1 MGKVTRQRGEVEV
14 LRFLSL
20 KLVREVLLLYIFFTF
35 NLAEEHDLTLFL
47 DFVLLPYLMQ
57 VGGKLYL
64 CPLPGCQFSTNRE
77 GMDAGRLVL
86 LHCVVWFLLAT
97 NKHVHRAAIHLTES
111 HNMQVEPSKRA
122 SPSYACP
129 LPYCP
134 FTTNRCHEQTKKHHE
149 KRRTVPDINIITNKV
164 EANKFQAGN
173 GQWVCCHALCVRFF
187 SPFLLCQFP
196 VSR

>member
-1 MGKVTRQRGEVEV
+1 MASSTSAPCQAVSSPPTGRAWM
-14 LRFLSL
+14 
-20 KLVREVLLLYIFFTF
+20 
-35 NLAEEHDLTLFL
+35 LAGWCCFI
-47 DFVLLPYLMQ
+47 VSS
-57 VGGKLYL
+57 G
-64 CPLPGCQFSTNRE
+64 
-77 GMDAGRLVL
+77 
-86 LHCVVWFLLAT
+86 FLLAT